1 MLDIAL
7 AGIVFLSGLVVSSL
21 CTPFIMRKMR
31 EAGIVGIDIHKPSKP
46 VIPEMGGISILV
58 GLIATVLVSSIV
70 LPAFITEF
78 LVFLMV
84 TLIAGFVGLIDDL
97 WGLHPIVKP
106 ILTALACL
114 PILIFQTYWPH
125 PFLPLVGHEGV
136 RLTLVYPLLIPLAIA
151 VPANAVNMMDPLNG
165 VMTGTCSIVTGVF
178 LICALL
184 FGRYEIAVLCA
195 GLLGCLLAFHRYNK
209 YPARVFAG
217 DVGSLAV
224 GAGLGALAVIGRLEV
239 VGIIALMP
247 QVMNAFYGLSS
258 IGRLYEHRE
267 VTARPIS
274 LLNDG
279 RLMASENPRAPITLT
294 RLLLAE
300 GPLEEHAAIRL
311 FFILAAFCGALAVL
325 TAVIMLVIP

>member
-1 MLDIAL
+1 MLDAAV

-21 CTPFIMRKMR
+21 CTPFVMRKMR

-58 GLIATVLVSSIV
+58 GLTAAVLVSSIV

-84 TLIAGFVGLIDDL
+84 TLIAGLVGIIDDL
-97 WGLHPIVKP
+97 RGLHPIVKP

-125 PFLPLVGHEGV
+125 PFLPLVGHTGV
-136 RLTLVYPLLIPLAIA
+136 RLTLVYPLLIPFAIA
-151 VPANAVNMMDPLNG
+151 IPANAVNMMDPLNG
-165 VMTGTCSIVTGVF
+165 VMTGTCSIATVVF
-178 LICALL
+178 LVCALL
-184 FGRYEIAVLCA
+184 FGRYEIVVLCA

-224 GAGLGALAVIGRLEV
+224 GAGLGALTVIGRLEV

-247 QVMNAFYGLSS
+247 QIMNAFYGLFS

-267 VTARPIS
+267 VMARPIS

-279 RLMASENPRAPITLT
+279 RLMASENPSAPITLT

-300 GPLEEHAAIRL
+300 GPLGEHAAIRL